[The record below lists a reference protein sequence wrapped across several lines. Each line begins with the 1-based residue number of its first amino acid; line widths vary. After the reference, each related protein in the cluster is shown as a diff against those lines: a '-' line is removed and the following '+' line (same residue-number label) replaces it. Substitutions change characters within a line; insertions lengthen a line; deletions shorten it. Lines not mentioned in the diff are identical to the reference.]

1 MPPRPINKSIPELEL
16 NLARHKA
23 VHAKF
28 PDATYHYYNGYQS
41 KVVNKTYTKYE
52 FKKLDFGVWV
62 LPYCEVEVPVPGDTI
77 EIVKVYSSPRQSRLV
92 YLSWNYKTATYIIRF
107 SRIVFNFKHNNFRED
122 MLNACRAE
130 MMSFIKNKP
139 GCKMD
144 DKHLEPRLK
153 KLLVFT

>member
-1 MPPRPINKSIPELEL
+1 MPPRPVHKSIPELEL
-16 NLARHKA
+16 TLAQQKA
-23 VHAKF
+23 VFAKF

-41 KVVNKTYTKYE
+41 KAVNKCYTKYD
-52 FKKLDFGVWV
+52 FNKLDFGVWV
-62 LPYCEVEVPVPGDTI
+62 MPYCEVQLVIGDKI
-77 EIVKVYSSPRQSRLV
+77 EFIKVHSSPRQSRLV
-92 YLSWNYKTATYIIRF
+92 YLGWDYKTKTNIIRF